1 MSVIQDLSGNP
12 LITQTSPMIGFQPLP
27 QTADALNLDMY
38 RFLIEVIRQEDQQ
51 NGAQFIERYLQG
63 PQEVWKAT
71 TQSILDVKTL
81 WDISAVEDRFL
92 PFLKRIVGWTPDL
105 DNITDALD
113 ALTLRRLIAASV
125 PFWKRRGPEDAI
137 EDILRLVTTAR
148 LRTFNWFDLRIV
160 MDETALGEDW
170 NGYDPWMVDVAG
182 ETEYNI
188 RIVDDGTLNRQLV
201 RDLARLTRPVGET
214 AVISYIGFLDQFKT
228 DNDNSQ
234 WTDEPDPLGLG
245 GGATV
250 SAVAGGAMTLNNG
263 GIHEET
269 YVSLPGSDSWSNYTV
284 TWRIRG
290 TSYRCLF
297 YRTGNGDFYEAIVR
311 PNGIVS
317 LQKAVAGAVSVL
329 DTFDLTTLPT
339 LPLSD
344 VYNAIRVEALPEAG
358 QTRIKVYFEAL
369 QIMSHLD
376 PSHSQGAIGIGH
388 ADFANDFV
396 ALDEVEL
403 FFNPLESDTI
413 SINS

>member
-1 MSVIQDLSGNP
+1 MSTIQDLSGNP
-12 LITQTSPMIGFQPLP
+12 LITQTSPMIGFQPIP
-27 QTADALNLDMY
+27 ESVAVLNLDMY
-38 RFLIEVIRQEDQQ
+38 RFIIEVIREEDQRK
-51 NGAQFIERYLQG
+51 GGKFLERYLKG
-63 PQEVWKAT
+63 PQEVWKT
-71 TQSILDVKTL
+71 ITDSIINTKTL
-81 WDISAVEDRFL
+81 WSVADIDDRFL

-105 DNITDALD
+105 DSITGALD

-148 LRTFNWFDLRIV
+148 LRIFNWFDLRII

-188 RIVDDGTLNRQLV
+188 RIVDDGTLNRQLI

-214 AVISYIGFLDQFKT
+214 VVISYIGFLDQFKT

-234 WTDEPDPLGLG
+234 WTDEPDPLGLS
-245 GGATV
+245 GGASTSTV
-250 SAVAGGAMTLNNG
+250 SGGAMMLNNG
-263 GIHEET
+263 GAYEET
-269 YVSLPGSDSWSNYTV
+269 YVDLPGVTSWFDYTI

-290 TSYRCLF
+290 TNYRCIF
-297 YRTGNGDFYEAIVR
+297 YRTSNGDFYEVVVR
-311 PNGIVS
+311 PSGTVH
-317 LQKAVAGAVSVL
+317 LQQAVAGVISIL

-344 VYNAIRVEALPEAG
+344 VYNAIRVEAIPEGA
-358 QTRIKVYFEAL
+358 QTRIKIYFEAL
-369 QIMSHLD
+369 QIMSYLD
-376 PSHSQGAIGIGH
+376 SSHSQGTVGIGH
-388 ADFANDFV
+388 EDSANDFV
-396 ALDEVEL
+396 VLDEVEL